1 MNVWRK
7 AFIMERAGFEFFV
20 IEVSANKWAVSISR
34 DMEVVQSQSWFDSQE
49 QAIEFAENWEFVEDD
64 E

>member
-20 IEVSANKWAVSISR
+20 VEVPAKGWAVSISR

-49 QAIEFAENWEFVEDD
+49 QAIEFAEKWEFVEDD